1 MTPLFLEFRMDS
13 KGSSAEISYPN
24 IFFILDN
31 FEEVNNNL
39 GYFISGST
47 IKNAIYHNN
56 TENFVVLWQTFRDFA
71 LQENEMVCVELVAKD
86 KVLLLKSTFKQLVY
100 KWRCKNH
107 SWPYSTLTH

>member
-47 IKNAIYHNN
+47 IKNAIYHDN
-56 TENFVVLWQTFRDFA
+56 TENFVVLWQTFQDFA

-86 KVLLLKSTFKQLVY
+86 KVLLFEISIQTMGQQMKM
-100 KWRCKNH
+100 
-107 SWPYSTLTH
+107 

>member
-1 MTPLFLEFRMDS
+1 MDS

-47 IKNAIYHNN
+47 IKNAIYHEYFH

-86 KVLLLKSTFKQLVY
+86 KVLLFEINIQTTGQQMKML
-100 KWRCKNH
+100 
-107 SWPYSTLTH
+107 